1 VGFDKDHLRVDHAAV
16 TAPTP
21 SAVGTFAVE
30 ARGLTRTFEGGV
42 GVRDLDLDVP
52 AGSIFGFIGP
62 SGSGKT
68 TTVRL
73 MTGILAP
80 ESGELRVLG
89 MAPVDFDRGVRSR
102 LGYMPQQN
110 ALYPDLTLWHNL
122 GFTAS
127 LFGMPWRGRRRRLK
141 EAFNFVELTDAKE
154 RLFQNASGGMKRRI
168 ALAATLIHDPD
179 LMFLDEPTGGIDP
192 VLRKKIWD
200 RFAELRDKGRTLFVT
215 TQYVG
220 EAAYCDL
227 VGVLAR
233 GRLLLVATP
242 EDLRRQAFGGEVLDV
257 TFAASPTAEQIDRI
271 AQSAGAQKVQRLS
284 QSEIRLVVPAAG
296 DAAVAV
302 TGTAAEAGVE
312 IESVEPFLPPFDD
325 VFVELV
331 SKLDPGEEN

>member
-1 VGFDKDHLRVDHAAV
+1 MTAA
-16 TAPTP
+16 TS
-21 SAVGTFAVE
+21 SAVDTFAVE

-89 MAPVDFDRGVRSR
+89 MAPVDFDRPARSR

-127 LFGMPWRGRRRRLK
+127 IFGMPWSGRRRRLK
-141 EAFNFVELTDAKE
+141 EALDFVELTDAKE
-154 RLFQNASGGMKRRI
+154 RLFRDASGGMKRRL

-179 LMFLDEPTGGIDP
+179 LMFLDEPTAGIDP

-200 RFAELRDKGRTLFVT
+200 RFAELRSNGRTLFVT

-242 EDLRRQAFGGEVLDV
+242 DDLRRHAFGGEVLDV
-257 TFAASPTAEQIDRI
+257 TFATSPTPEQIDRI
-271 AQSAGAQKVQRLS
+271 ARTAGAQKVQRLTKTD
-284 QSEIRLVVPAAG
+284 IRLMVSAAG

-302 TGTAAEAGVE
+302 TRAAAEVGVE

-331 SKLDPGEEN
+331 SRLDPGEENSGNG